1 MIAKW
6 YISRQFQNEQ
16 PLAWDCFK
24 RLIGLAMVG
33 ERECIKKAL
42 NNIMLELT
50 LAVHR
55 FLNLLVWVPHCP
67 HSASTYFF
75 VLIYSK
81 VLQPWCLSG
90 VSINLVFKICI
101 KKN

>member
-1 MIAKW
+1 MVWKSEILADVLCRRPLNMIAKW

-42 NNIMLELT
+42 NNIML
-50 LAVHR
+50 
-55 FLNLLVWVPHCP
+55 
-67 HSASTYFF
+67 
-75 VLIYSK
+75 
-81 VLQPWCLSG
+81 
-90 VSINLVFKICI
+90 
-101 KKN
+101 